1 MPAAAPKSRHQTGK
15 PRQGQAGFTQGR
27 PASLVS
33 LGGLEKLGAT
43 RPPGL
48 PGAAPHPCVSWRGK
62 RGPPG
67 LPPSPSR
74 RGGAGRAASLPFRAS
89 VSRAPSLLPALRSA
103 HTDLGTSAAAPKR
116 SRRHCHP
123 GSCGGRAALGAGPR
137 ARRTRRRFCC
147 CRRSRGLAGRR
158 TRGGRAGGRAGP
170 GGRVS
175 SSCSCVGRAALSA
188 SPAPPS
194 WDNADVGA
202 AQARGAR
209 GGRAGRREGGKEGG
223 PVVSRRAARAGAR
236 RGGGGALPT
245 AVNHRELSGRAF
257 RPCALA
263 AAPGGRE
270 EPRRRLRIRAGEAGA
285 AMLEEGG
292 AGRERR
298 PGGRAR
304 RGGARGCACAR
315 VGRDPRAGRC
325 QGGGY
330 WMLGTAVHLPIH
342 TRASA
347 YIYRYAHTHTHIGIH
362 KHIQIQTRTHG
373 CTRTQIMICV
383 C

>member
-15 PRQGQAGFTQGR
+15 LRQGQAGFTQGR

-67 LPPSPSR
+67 LPPSPPR

-116 SRRHCHP
+116 SRRHCCP
-123 GSCGGRAALGAGPR
+123 GSCGGRAALGVGPR
-137 ARRTRRRFCC
+137 ARRTRRRCC
-147 CRRSRGLAGRR
+147 CCRCRRSRGLAGRR

-209 GGRAGRREGGKEGG
+209 GGAREGEREGKREDRSCPGVQRG
-223 PVVSRRAARAGAR
+223 RGRGEAAAARY
-236 RGGGGALPT
+236 P
-245 AVNHRELSGRAF
+245 
-257 RPCALA
+257 
-263 AAPGGRE
+263 
-270 EPRRRLRIRAGEAGA
+270 PR
-285 AMLEEGG
+285 
-292 AGRERR
+292 
-298 PGGRAR
+298 
-304 RGGARGCACAR
+304 
-315 VGRDPRAGRC
+315 
-325 QGGGY
+325 
-330 WMLGTAVHLPIH
+330 
-342 TRASA
+342 
-347 YIYRYAHTHTHIGIH
+347 
-362 KHIQIQTRTHG
+362 
-373 CTRTQIMICV
+373 
-383 C
+383 